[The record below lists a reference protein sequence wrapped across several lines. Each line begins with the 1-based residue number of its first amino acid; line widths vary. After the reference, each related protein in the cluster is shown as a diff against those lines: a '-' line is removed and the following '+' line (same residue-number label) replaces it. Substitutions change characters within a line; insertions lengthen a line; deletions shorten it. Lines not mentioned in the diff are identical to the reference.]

1 MSTYQKIIIVGN
13 LGGDP
18 VVRRFDNGG
27 IVAQFSVATTE
38 HWTDKTTNEKKSLTE
53 WHNVVVRGKQAEL
66 CEKYLKKGDKVCID
80 GKMRTRKWTDTN
92 NVERY
97 VTELNAENLTF
108 MTPKSTTT
116 SPPNTGSAVDD
127 YEAKQKATTGTSNE
141 DDEPDLPF

>member
-13 LGGDP
+13 LGEDP
-18 VVRRFDNGG
+18 NVRRFDNGG

-53 WHNVVVRGKQAEL
+53 WHRVVVRGKQAEI

-97 VTELNAENLTF
+97 VTELNAESVTF
-108 MTPKSTTT
+108 MTPKSQGTTT
-116 SPPNTGSAVDD
+116 QNTGSAVKE
-127 YEAKQKATTGTSNE
+127 YEERQKANE
-141 DDEPDLPF
+141 NPGSDEDPDLPF